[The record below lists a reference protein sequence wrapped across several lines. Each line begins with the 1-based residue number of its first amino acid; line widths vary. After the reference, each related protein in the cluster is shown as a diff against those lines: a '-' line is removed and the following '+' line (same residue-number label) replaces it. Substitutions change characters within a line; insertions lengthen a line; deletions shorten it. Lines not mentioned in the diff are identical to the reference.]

1 MRKSREDLSE
11 SDTTWTASPQE
22 VARGSS
28 GKVEVLQWMVG
39 DVTHK
44 RGPRLLYVHIVHDVV
59 WFHLHRWNALK

>member
-1 MRKSREDLSE
+1 MDLSE

-39 DVTHK
+39 EAWHE
-44 RGPRLLYVHIVHDVV
+44 RGQGCGHCRSTLSMACYGSTSSGGML
-59 WFHLHRWNALK
+59 